1 MSVQTALR
9 VFATVLLLAFAGSA
23 VSARALSGDETASL
37 ELTVKSF
44 DTAMRSA
51 DYEKVAD
58 TIPPKVF
65 AHIAK
70 TAGMEPAALRPL
82 MIEQM
87 KQALTTVTL
96 KDFRMDLAIAVHKE
110 AANGNPYVLIPT
122 VTEMETGGTGLVA
135 KSDTL
140 ALLDEGKWYLL
151 RVQDAAQVTIL
162 KQVYPEFAGVEFS
175 PGSMEA
181 K

>member
-1 MSVQTALR
+1 MPVHAVLR
-9 VFATVLLLAFAGSA
+9 VLLTILVLTFVGSTA
-23 VSARALSGDETASL
+23 SARALSGDETASL
-37 ELTVKSF
+37 EATVKSF
-44 DTAMRSA
+44 DAAMRSA

-58 TIPPKVF
+58 TIPPRVF

-70 TAGMEPAALRPL
+70 TAGMEVSALRPL

-87 KQALTTVTL
+87 TKALAAVKI
-96 KDFRMDLAIAVHKE
+96 KDFSMDLANAAHKE

-122 VTEMETGGTGLVA
+122 VTEMETGGQEIVA

-140 ALLDEGKWYLL
+140 ALMDEGKWYLL